1 MNSLLPIGKG
11 LAHEA
16 RLRILRILD
25 HGPFTVNE
33 LVEILRLGQSGVS
46 HHLKVLSEAGLV
58 EGDRHGAHVFYA
70 LPRPAGRE
78 RAADRALP
86 WLTAELARLGDPDG
100 PAVAAC
106 LQRRAERSRS
116 FFRERAGEWEDLR
129 DRIMGPL
136 DYLDRLAQAVEDC
149 PRVVDLGTGTGTLLR
164 HLGPRVR
171 EAIGVDASAEMLEMA
186 RGNLDRWGL
195 ANVDLR
201 LGALEHLPLGN
212 GEADG
217 AVANMVLHHL
227 DHPSRGLAEIRRVLR
242 PGGALVVAELSPH
255 EQESYRELL
264 GDHWLGLDPE
274 RLRAWVREAGFEP
287 GEAEEL
293 APGQADGGSGSPRP
307 GVYMIRARAD
317 A

>member
-1 MNSLLPIGKG
+1 MDSLLPIAKG
-11 LAHEA
+11 LAHQA

-33 LVEILRLGQSGVS
+33 LVDIVRLGQSGVS

-58 EGDRHGAHVFYA
+58 EGERHGAHVFYS
-70 LPRPAGRE
+70 LPRPTGEE
-78 RAADRALP
+78 RAADRVLP
-86 WLTAELARLGDPDG
+86 WLTAELAREGDPDG

-106 LQRRAERSRS
+106 LQRRAERSRR
-116 FFRERAGEWEDLR
+116 FFSEKARDWEGLR

-136 DYLDRLAQAVEDC
+136 DYLDRLAEAVEGC
-149 PRVVDLGTGTGTLLR
+149 PTVVDLGTGTGTFLR

-186 RGNLDRWGL
+186 RGNVGRWGL
-195 ANVDLR
+195 SNVDLR
-201 LGALEHLPLGN
+201 LGALEHLPLGD

-242 PGGALVVAELSPH
+242 RGGALVVAELAPH
-255 EQESYRELL
+255 DQEAYRDLL
-264 GDHWLGLDPE
+264 GDHWLGLEPE
-274 RLRAWVREAGFEP
+274 RLRGWVAEAGFSV
-287 GEAEEL
+287 GAIEEL
-293 APGQADGGSGSPRP
+293 KTQAGGDGSEPRRP
-307 GVYMIRARAD
+307 GAYMIRARAS

>member
-1 MNSLLPIGKG
+1 MDSLLPIAKG

-33 LVEILRLGQSGVS
+33 MVEILRVGQSGVS
-46 HHLKVLSEAGLV
+46 HHLKVLSEAGLI
-58 EGDRHGAHVFYA
+58 EGDRHGTHVFYS
-70 LPRPAGRE
+70 LRRPAGKE
-78 RAADRALP
+78 RTADRALP
-86 WLTAELARLGDPDG
+86 WLVAELAREGDPDG
-100 PAVAAC
+100 AAVAAC
-106 LQRRAERSRS
+106 LQRRAERTRS
-116 FFRERAGEWEDLR
+116 FFRERAGEWEGLR

-136 DYLDRLAQAVEDC
+136 DYLDRLAEAIDGC
-149 PRVVDLGTGTGTLLR
+149 PTVVDLGTGTGTLLR

-186 RGNLDRWGL
+186 RGNVGRWGL
-195 ANVDLR
+195 SNVDLR
-201 LGALEHLPLGN
+201 LGALEHLPLGD

-242 PGGALVVAELSPH
+242 PGGSLVVAELAPH
-255 EQESYRELL
+255 EQEAYRELL
-264 GDHWLGLDPE
+264 GDHWLGLEPE
-274 RLRAWVREAGFEP
+274 RLRAWVSEAGFTA
-287 GEAEEL
+287 GAAEEL
-293 APGQADGGSGSPRP
+293 AAGGGPERDGPSRP
-307 GVYMIRARAD
+307 GVYMIRARAS